1 MPLHVGSGCLPAT
14 ITNLRINCIA
24 QSATPPEMSLWEKIK
39 EFFCSTHQTEAQ
51 ECIWTICHP
60 SVGTT
65 REDVV
70 SRFEQLRML
79 VYAGYEES
87 IHSGRHGES
96 HFCILDADNQEILS
110 VTLDDAGNYTVNCQ
124 GHNETYRFTMDI
136 EQGEECTEHAEGASG
151 TLQVSPLPDPAA
163 PQTPAAYDAVWSEW
177 KRAAPA
183 EELRGRAATV
193 QRICTCLNNGSR
205 ELNVGESGLTA
216 LPDCLPAHITT
227 LVIPHNNYL
236 TSLPTLPSG
245 LEVLTVEDNQ
255 LTSLPPLPSGLEVLT
270 VEDNQLT
277 SLPPLPSGL
286 EVLTVEDNQLT
297 SLPPLPSGL
306 EVLTV
311 EDNQLTSLP
320 PLPSGLEVL
329 TVEDNQLTSLPPL
342 PSGLEVLT
350 VEDNQLTSLPPLPS
364 GLEVL
369 TVEDNQLTSLPP
381 LPSGL
386 EVLTVEDNQLTS
398 LPPLPAGLVVLTVS
412 GNQLTSL
419 PPLPAG
425 LQTLSVA
432 GNQLTSLPPLPA
444 GLQMLLVARNQL
456 TSLPPLPAGLQMLLV
471 ARNQL
476 TSLPPL
482 PPAGLQTLSVAGNQL
497 TSLPPLPAGLQMLSV
512 AGNQLT
518 RLPPLPAGLRRLLV
532 AGNQLTSL
540 PPLPAGLQMLLV
552 ARNQLTSLPPL
563 PAGLQMLSVSDNQLT
578 SLPLL
583 PAGLELL
590 TLERNPQLVRLPPL
604 PEGLQTLSV
613 DANPQL
619 TRLPALPSG
628 LQRLYARNNQ
638 LTRLPESIT
647 GLSSEASVNLEGNP
661 LSERTL
667 QALREIT
674 SAPGYSGPRILFDM
688 AGASAPREAR
698 ALHLAAAGWLV
709 PAREGEPA
717 PADRWHMFGQE
728 DNAAAFS
735 LFLDRLS
742 ETENFMKD
750 AGFKAQISSWLVQ
763 LAEDEAL
770 RAKTFAMATEAT
782 ASCQDRVTLAL
793 HQMKNVQLVHD
804 AEKGQYDNNL
814 AALVATGRE
823 MFRLEKLEQ
832 IAREK
837 AGTLALADDVEVYLA
852 YQNKLKKALGL
863 TSVTAEMRFFGV
875 SGVTVSDLQA
885 AELQVK
891 AAEKSELREWIL
903 QWGPLHSVL
912 ERKAPERV
920 NALREKQISDYE
932 ETYRMLSDTE
942 LRPFGLVGN
951 TDAERTIGARAM
963 ESAKKTFLDGLRPL
977 VEEMLGSYLAP

>member
-39 EFFCSTHQTEAQ
+39 EFFCSTHQTEAL

-79 VYAGYEES
+79 AYAGYEES

-151 TLQVSPLPDPAA
+151 TLQVSPLPAPAA

-255 LTSLPPLPSGLEVLT
+255 LTSLPPLPAELEL
-270 VEDNQLT
+270 
-277 SLPPLPSGL
+277 
-286 EVLTVEDNQLT
+286 
-297 SLPPLPSGL
+297 
-306 EVLTV
+306 
-311 EDNQLTSLP
+311 
-320 PLPSGLEVL
+320 
-329 TVEDNQLTSLPPL
+329 
-342 PSGLEVLT
+342 
-350 VEDNQLTSLPPLPS
+350 
-364 GLEVL
+364 
-369 TVEDNQLTSLPP
+369 
-381 LPSGL
+381 
-386 EVLTVEDNQLTS
+386 
-398 LPPLPAGLVVLTVS
+398 LTVS

-425 LQTLSVA
+425 LQTLSVS

-444 GLQMLLVARNQL
+444 GLQTLL
-456 TSLPPLPAGLQMLLV
+456 
-471 ARNQL
+471 
-476 TSLPPL
+476 
-482 PPAGLQTLSVAGNQL
+482 VAGNQL
-497 TSLPPLPAGLQMLSV
+497 TS
-512 AGNQLT
+512 
-518 RLPPLPAGLRRLLV
+518 LPPLPAGLRRLLV

-540 PPLPAGLQMLLV
+540 PPLPAGLQV
-552 ARNQLTSLPPL
+552 
-563 PAGLQMLSVSDNQLT
+563 LSVSDNQLT

-590 TLERNPQLVRLPPL
+590 TLDRNPQLARLPPL

-647 GLSSEASVNLEGNP
+647 GLSSEAIVNLYGNP

-667 QALREIT
+667 QALRNIT

-698 ALHLAAAGWLV
+698 ALHLAAADWLV

-735 LFLDRLS
+735 LFLDRLG
-742 ETENFMKD
+742 ETENCIKD

-763 LAEDEAL
+763 LAKDEAL

-837 AGTLALADDVEVYLA
+837 VRTLALVDEIEVWLA
-852 YQNKLKKALGL
+852 YQNKLKKSLGL
-863 TSVTAEMRFFGV
+863 TSVTAEMRFFRI

-891 AAEKSELREWIL
+891 AAEKSEFREWIL

-942 LRPFGLVGN
+942 LRPSGLVGN

-977 VEEMLGSYLAP
+977 VEEMLGSYLAS

>member
-151 TLQVSPLPDPAA
+151 TLQVSPLPAPAA
-163 PQTPAAYDAVWSEW
+163 PQTPAEYDAVWSEW
-177 KRAAPA
+177 KGAAPA

-216 LPDCLPAHITT
+216 LPDRLPAHITT

-236 TSLPTLPSG
+236 TSLPT
-245 LEVLTVEDNQ
+245 
-255 LTSLPPLPSGLEVLT
+255 
-270 VEDNQLT
+270 
-277 SLPPLPSGL
+277 
-286 EVLTVEDNQLT
+286 
-297 SLPPLPSGL
+297 
-306 EVLTV
+306 
-311 EDNQLTSLP
+311 
-320 PLPSGLEVL
+320 
-329 TVEDNQLTSLPPL
+329 
-342 PSGLEVLT
+342 
-350 VEDNQLTSLPPLPS
+350 LPS

-456 TSLPPLPAGLQMLLV
+456 TSLPPLPAGLQML
-471 ARNQL
+471 
-476 TSLPPL
+476 
-482 PPAGLQTLSVAGNQL
+482 
-497 TSLPPLPAGLQMLSV
+497 SV

-540 PPLPAGLQMLLV
+540 PPLPAGLQV
-552 ARNQLTSLPPL
+552 
-563 PAGLQMLSVSDNQLT
+563 LSVSDNQLT

-837 AGTLALADDVEVYLA
+837 VRTLALADDVEVYLA

-932 ETYRMLSDTE
+932 ETYRMLSDTA

>member
-236 TSLPTLPSG
+236 TSLPTLPS
-245 LEVLTVEDNQ
+245 E
-255 LTSLPPLPSGLEVLT
+255 
-270 VEDNQLT
+270 
-277 SLPPLPSGL
+277 
-286 EVLTVEDNQLT
+286 
-297 SLPPLPSGL
+297 
-306 EVLTV
+306 
-311 EDNQLTSLP
+311 
-320 PLPSGLEVL
+320 
-329 TVEDNQLTSLPPL
+329 
-342 PSGLEVLT
+342 
-350 VEDNQLTSLPPLPS
+350 
-364 GLEVL
+364 LEVL

-456 TSLPPLPAGLQMLLV
+456 TSLPPLPAGLQML
-471 ARNQL
+471 
-476 TSLPPL
+476 
-482 PPAGLQTLSVAGNQL
+482 
-497 TSLPPLPAGLQMLSV
+497 SV

-540 PPLPAGLQMLLV
+540 PPLPAGLQV
-552 ARNQLTSLPPL
+552 
-563 PAGLQMLSVSDNQLT
+563 LSVSDNQLT

>member
-79 VYAGYEES
+79 AYAGYEES

-151 TLQVSPLPDPAA
+151 TLQVSPLPAPAA
-163 PQTPAAYDAVWSEW
+163 PQTPAEYDAVWSEW
-177 KRAAPA
+177 KGAAPA

-255 LTSLPPLPSGLEVLT
+255 LTSLPPLP
-270 VEDNQLT
+270 
-277 SLPPLPSGL
+277 
-286 EVLTVEDNQLT
+286 
-297 SLPPLPSGL
+297 
-306 EVLTV
+306 
-311 EDNQLTSLP
+311 
-320 PLPSGLEVL
+320 
-329 TVEDNQLTSLPPL
+329 
-342 PSGLEVLT
+342 
-350 VEDNQLTSLPPLPS
+350 
-364 GLEVL
+364 
-369 TVEDNQLTSLPP
+369 
-381 LPSGL
+381 
-386 EVLTVEDNQLTS
+386 
-398 LPPLPAGLVVLTVS
+398 AGLVVLTVS

-419 PPLPAG
+419 PPLSAG

-456 TSLPPLPAGLQMLLV
+456 TSLPPLPAGLQML
-471 ARNQL
+471 
-476 TSLPPL
+476 
-482 PPAGLQTLSVAGNQL
+482 SVAGNQL
-497 TSLPPLPAGLQMLSV
+497 TSLPPLPAGLQ
-512 AGNQLT
+512 
-518 RLPPLPAGLRRLLV
+518 RLLI
-532 AGNQLTSL
+532 
-540 PPLPAGLQMLLV
+540 

-563 PAGLQMLSVSDNQLT
+563 PAGLQVLSVSDNQLT

-590 TLERNPQLVRLPPL
+590 TLDRNPQLARLPPL

-647 GLSSEASVNLEGNP
+647 GLSSEAIVNLYGNP

-667 QALREIT
+667 QALQNIT

-698 ALHLAAAGWLV
+698 ALHLAAANWLV

-735 LFLDRLS
+735 LFLDRLG
-742 ETENFMKD
+742 ETENCIKD

-837 AGTLALADDVEVYLA
+837 VRTLALVDEIEVWLA
-852 YQNKLKKALGL
+852 YQNKLKKSLGL
-863 TSVTAEMRFFGV
+863 TSVTAEMRFFRI

-891 AAEKSELREWIL
+891 AAEKSEFREWIL

-932 ETYRMLSDTE
+932 ETYRTLSDTE
-942 LRPFGLVGN
+942 LRPSGLVGN

-977 VEEMLGSYLAP
+977 VEEMLGSYLAS

>member
-39 EFFCSTHQTEAQ
+39 EFFCSTHQTEAL

-79 VYAGYEES
+79 AYAGYEES

-151 TLQVSPLPDPAA
+151 TLQVSPFPAPAA

-177 KRAAPA
+177 KGAAPA

-216 LPDCLPAHITT
+216 LPDRLPAHITT
-227 LVIPHNNYL
+227 LVIPHNNY
-236 TSLPTLPSG
+236 
-245 LEVLTVEDNQ
+245 
-255 LTSLPPLPSGLEVLT
+255 
-270 VEDNQLT
+270 
-277 SLPPLPSGL
+277 
-286 EVLTVEDNQLT
+286 
-297 SLPPLPSGL
+297 
-306 EVLTV
+306 
-311 EDNQLTSLP
+311 
-320 PLPSGLEVL
+320 
-329 TVEDNQLTSLPPL
+329 
-342 PSGLEVLT
+342 
-350 VEDNQLTSLPPLPS
+350 
-364 GLEVL
+364 
-369 TVEDNQLTSLPP
+369 LTSLPP

-456 TSLPPLPAGLQMLLV
+456 TSLPPLPAGLQML
-471 ARNQL
+471 
-476 TSLPPL
+476 
-482 PPAGLQTLSVAGNQL
+482 
-497 TSLPPLPAGLQMLSV
+497 SV

-540 PPLPAGLQMLLV
+540 PPLPAGLQV
-552 ARNQLTSLPPL
+552 
-563 PAGLQMLSVSDNQLT
+563 LSVSDNQLT

>member
-39 EFFCSTHQTEAQ
+39 EFFCSTHQTEAL

-79 VYAGYEES
+79 AYAGYEES

-110 VTLDDAGNYTVNCQ
+110 VTLDDAGNYIVNCQ

-216 LPDCLPAHITT
+216 LPDCLPTHITT

-236 TSLPTLPSG
+236 TSLPT
-245 LEVLTVEDNQ
+245 
-255 LTSLPPLPSGLEVLT
+255 
-270 VEDNQLT
+270 
-277 SLPPLPSGL
+277 
-286 EVLTVEDNQLT
+286 
-297 SLPPLPSGL
+297 
-306 EVLTV
+306 
-311 EDNQLTSLP
+311 
-320 PLPSGLEVL
+320 
-329 TVEDNQLTSLPPL
+329 
-342 PSGLEVLT
+342 
-350 VEDNQLTSLPPLPS
+350 LPS

-456 TSLPPLPAGLQMLLV
+456 TSLPPLPAGLQML
-471 ARNQL
+471 
-476 TSLPPL
+476 
-482 PPAGLQTLSVAGNQL
+482 SVAGNQL
-497 TSLPPLPAGLQMLSV
+497 TS
-512 AGNQLT
+512 
-518 RLPPLPAGLRRLLV
+518 LPPLPAGLRRLLV

-540 PPLPAGLQMLLV
+540 PPLPAGLQV
-552 ARNQLTSLPPL
+552 
-563 PAGLQMLSVSDNQLT
+563 LSVSDNQLT

>member
-39 EFFCSTHQTEAQ
+39 EFFCSTHQTEAL

-79 VYAGYEES
+79 AYAGYEES

-151 TLQVSPLPDPAA
+151 TLQVSPLPAPAA

-177 KRAAPA
+177 RRAAPA

-216 LPDCLPAHITT
+216 LPDCLPTHITT

-277 SLPPLPSGL
+277 SLPPLPAEL
-286 EVLTVEDNQLT
+286 EL
-297 SLPPLPSGL
+297 
-306 EVLTV
+306 
-311 EDNQLTSLP
+311 
-320 PLPSGLEVL
+320 
-329 TVEDNQLTSLPPL
+329 
-342 PSGLEVLT
+342 
-350 VEDNQLTSLPPLPS
+350 
-364 GLEVL
+364 
-369 TVEDNQLTSLPP
+369 
-381 LPSGL
+381 
-386 EVLTVEDNQLTS
+386 
-398 LPPLPAGLVVLTVS
+398 LTVS

-425 LQTLSVA
+425 LQMLSVS

-444 GLQMLLVARNQL
+444 GLQTLL
-456 TSLPPLPAGLQMLLV
+456 
-471 ARNQL
+471 
-476 TSLPPL
+476 
-482 PPAGLQTLSVAGNQL
+482 VAGNQL
-497 TSLPPLPAGLQMLSV
+497 TS
-512 AGNQLT
+512 
-518 RLPPLPAGLRRLLV
+518 LPPLPAGLRRLLV

-540 PPLPAGLQMLLV
+540 PPLPAGLQV
-552 ARNQLTSLPPL
+552 
-563 PAGLQMLSVSDNQLT
+563 LSVSDNQLT

-590 TLERNPQLVRLPPL
+590 TLDRNPQLARLPPL

-647 GLSSEASVNLEGNP
+647 GLSSEAIVNLYGNP

-667 QALREIT
+667 QALQNIT

-688 AGASAPREAR
+688 AGASTPREAR
-698 ALHLAAAGWLV
+698 ALHLAAADWLV

-728 DNAAAFS
+728 DNADAFS

-742 ETENFMKD
+742 ETENFIKD
-750 AGFKAQISSWLVQ
+750 AGFKAQISSWLAQ

-770 RAKTFAMATEAT
+770 RANTFAMATEAT
-782 ASCQDRVTLAL
+782 SSCEDRVTFFL
-793 HQMKNVQLVHD
+793 HQMKNVQLVHN
-804 AEKGQYDNNL
+804 AEKGQYDNDL

-823 MFRLEKLEQ
+823 MFRLGKLEQ

-837 AGTLALADDVEVYLA
+837 VRTLALVDEIEVWLA
-852 YQNKLKKALGL
+852 YQNKLKKSLGL
-863 TSVTAEMRFFGV
+863 TSVTSEMRFFDV
-875 SGVTVSDLQA
+875 SGVTVTDLQD

-891 AAEKSELREWIL
+891 AAEKSEFREWIL
-903 QWGPLHSVL
+903 QWGPLHRVL

-942 LRPFGLVGN
+942 LRPSGLVGN

-977 VEEMLGSYLAP
+977 VEEMLGSYLNVQWRRN

>member
-1 MPLHVGSGCLPAT
+1 MPLHVGRGCLPAT

-79 VYAGYEES
+79 AYAGYEES

-151 TLQVSPLPDPAA
+151 TLQVSPLPAPAA
-163 PQTPAAYDAVWSEW
+163 PQTPAEYDAVWSEW
-177 KRAAPA
+177 KGAAPA

-216 LPDCLPAHITT
+216 LPDRLPAHITT

-277 SLPPLPSGL
+277 SLPPLP
-286 EVLTVEDNQLT
+286 
-297 SLPPLPSGL
+297 
-306 EVLTV
+306 
-311 EDNQLTSLP
+311 
-320 PLPSGLEVL
+320 
-329 TVEDNQLTSLPPL
+329 
-342 PSGLEVLT
+342 
-350 VEDNQLTSLPPLPS
+350 
-364 GLEVL
+364 
-369 TVEDNQLTSLPP
+369 
-381 LPSGL
+381 
-386 EVLTVEDNQLTS
+386 
-398 LPPLPAGLVVLTVS
+398 AGLVVLTVS
-412 GNQLTSL
+412 GNQLASL

-444 GLQMLLVARNQL
+444 GLQMLLVAR
-456 TSLPPLPAGLQMLLV
+456 
-471 ARNQL
+471 
-476 TSLPPL
+476 
-482 PPAGLQTLSVAGNQL
+482 NQL

-540 PPLPAGLQMLLV
+540 PPLPAGLQV
-552 ARNQLTSLPPL
+552 
-563 PAGLQMLSVSDNQLT
+563 LSVSDNQLT

-903 QWGPLHSVL
+903 QWGPLYSVL